1 MAITRCNV
9 SINNIQK
16 EMKVHGSPSFPI
28 GLYYDY
34 LPTDDVPWHWHEHLE
49 LGYVEKGTVHLGVN
63 SDKKIIHEGKAYFIN
78 KEILHSFWCENEDTC
93 TIHSMVF
100 KSELLG
106 SHDSVFYQNY
116 IQPLVDNNELPYI
129 TITGNEEWHKEILN
143 LFSSAWLSATNEE
156 FGFEFNIRNR
166 ISRILLLII
175 RYMSKQSNDFS
186 EKALRTERRTKVM
199 LTYISENYANE
210 IRVKDIANSAMIS
223 ESECLRCF
231 HDSVGISPIKY
242 IRQLRIQ
249 TAAELLIST
258 DRPIN
263 DIAEQCG
270 FQDRSYFTKSFR
282 ENKGSAPSEFRMLF

>member
-100 KSELLG
+100 K
-106 SHDSVFYQNY
+106 
-116 IQPLVDNNELPYI
+116 
-129 TITGNEEWHKEILN
+129 
-143 LFSSAWLSATNEE
+143 
-156 FGFEFNIRNR
+156 
-166 ISRILLLII
+166 
-175 RYMSKQSNDFS
+175 
-186 EKALRTERRTKVM
+186 
-199 LTYISENYANE
+199 
-210 IRVKDIANSAMIS
+210 
-223 ESECLRCF
+223 
-231 HDSVGISPIKY
+231 
-242 IRQLRIQ
+242 
-249 TAAELLIST
+249 
-258 DRPIN
+258 
-263 DIAEQCG
+263 
-270 FQDRSYFTKSFR
+270 
-282 ENKGSAPSEFRMLF
+282 